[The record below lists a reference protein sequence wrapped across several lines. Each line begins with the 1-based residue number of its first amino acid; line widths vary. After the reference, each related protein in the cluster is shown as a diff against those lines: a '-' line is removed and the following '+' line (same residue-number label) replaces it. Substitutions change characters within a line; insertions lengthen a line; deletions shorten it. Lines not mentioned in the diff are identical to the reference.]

1 MKRCV
6 EVRTHCRLHFG
17 LTSLGHDADRPQFG
31 GVGAMVAAPGV
42 ELEITAADQFQAT
55 GLLRDRVITFADSIA
70 DHWQLPTLPQICI
83 NVRAAS
89 REHTGLGVGTQLGL
103 AVAAGIAEAMGFP
116 WRDPVR
122 LAQLTRRGRRSA
134 IGTYGFL
141 LGGFIVDAG
150 HFANEPLGSLAYRGE
165 FPAEW
170 RFLLITSSNLQG
182 RAGLEETRTI
192 ANLPAVPSSVSTEL
206 ENLTQ
211 SELIPALESR
221 EISKFC
227 EALYQYGCLAGK
239 CFAPAQGGIFSSP
252 ETARLIAWLRT
263 QGITG
268 VGQSSWGPT
277 VFALLPDQTSA
288 EQLRAALLAT
298 PEFRGYETLI
308 APPANSGA
316 NIQVT
321 D

>member
-1 MKRCV
+1 MKRRV

-42 ELEITAADQFQAT
+42 ELEITAADKFHAT
-55 GLLRDRVITFADSIA
+55 GSMSDRVITFADSIV
-70 DHWQLPTLPQICI
+70 DHLQLPTLPQICI
-83 NVRAAS
+83 NVRTAS

-150 HFANEPLGSLAYRGE
+150 HFANEPLGRLAFNGE
-165 FPAEW
+165 FPSEW
-170 RFLLITSSNLQG
+170 RFLMISTAKIQG

-192 ANLPAVPSSVSTEL
+192 AALPAVPIEVSTEL
-206 ENLTQ
+206 VHITQ
-211 SELIPALESR
+211 SELIPALETASYDR
-221 EISKFC
+221 FC
-227 EALYQYGCLAGK
+227 SGLYKYGCLAGK

-252 ETARLIAWLRT
+252 ETARLIAWLRA

-288 EQLRAALLAT
+288 EHLREALLAT
-298 PEFRGYETLI
+298 SEFRGYETLI
-308 APPANSGA
+308 APPANTGA
-316 NIQVT
+316 SIQVT